1 MDGEKMIR
9 FKESNKR
16 LISGVIAL
24 VMMVNLAFM
33 SIVSIAAQGS
43 DQEVKVQPAWFDA
56 DKYDGWWATDQ
67 ADSTGTSWRYTV
79 AKGTDSWKYTM
90 HSDAYDA
97 GFANAN
103 KYGLDVDTAVTPYL
117 NYKVK
122 ASKDTE
128 LYMDVYAKTTVGEIN
143 WDLGKKTIKIAD
155 ISAGQIVEG
164 QATLADIEGLSLI
177 HN

>member
-56 DKYDGWWATDQ
+56 DKYGVWWATDQ

-90 HSDAYDA
+90 HSDLYDA
-97 GFANAN
+97 GFAEAN
-103 KYGLDVDTAVTPYL
+103 SETTRVDIDTTVTPYL

-122 ASKDTE
+122 ASKATE
-128 LYMDVYAKTTVGEIN
+128 LYGCICQDG
-143 WDLGKKTIKIAD
+143 
-155 ISAGQIVEG
+155 
-164 QATLADIEGLSLI
+164 
-177 HN
+177 

>member
-56 DKYDGWWATDQ
+56 DKYDGWWAR
-67 ADSTGTSWRYTV
+67 SSGT
-79 AKGTDSWKYTM
+79 
-90 HSDAYDA
+90 
-97 GFANAN
+97 
-103 KYGLDVDTAVTPYL
+103 P
-117 NYKVK
+117 
-122 ASKDTE
+122 
-128 LYMDVYAKTTVGEIN
+128 
-143 WDLGKKTIKIAD
+143 
-155 ISAGQIVEG
+155 
-164 QATLADIEGLSLI
+164 
-177 HN
+177 